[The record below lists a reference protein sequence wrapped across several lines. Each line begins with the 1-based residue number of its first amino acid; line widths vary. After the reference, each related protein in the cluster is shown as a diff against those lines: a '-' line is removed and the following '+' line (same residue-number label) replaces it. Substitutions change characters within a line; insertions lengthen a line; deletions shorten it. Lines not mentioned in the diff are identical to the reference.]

1 MLILPVTSSSSRTV
15 GGQRSKIGL
24 SECNTLSAGGSWDP
38 PDIKVVGPRG
48 ACRVAWGPET
58 PRAPDGWDLEIS

>member
-1 MLILPVTSSSSRTV
+1 MLILTVSSSSSRTV
-15 GGQRSKIGL
+15 GGQRSKIRL
-24 SECNTLSAGGSWDP
+24 CESNTLSAGGSWDP

-58 PRAPDGWDLEIS
+58 PWAPDRWDLEIS